1 MQRHVEYG
9 PGWHDLREEQSMQG
23 PLSVPLVRASAA
35 LALLAIALVTAGIL
49 VAPTARASAPRPKEA
64 TVKPDAPIITS
75 VKVIPPVVDGAG
87 GTATVT
93 ATLKKSVACQL
104 KVVSEPMFKVTVPEA
119 QACRS
124 TYTAYVKLGANP
136 TSVKRAAALEV
147 RASNGAH
154 HSTALLYI
162 SLQPRPAPPV
172 ISRPTT
178 ASSTTTPTTAATVG
192 LGGGSFGPPMTTTTT
207 LASTTVTTAATS
219 PTTTTAPTTTT
230 TPTTT
235 TPTTTTPTT
244 TTVVNPNQGVQLEI
258 SDNWSGY
265 VMTGSQGYTGVQGT
279 FTVPSLATTESCGS
293 IVSQWVG
300 LDGSRVAGGPG
311 DDDLIQ
317 AGVQE
322 SANGGQGTCGG
333 PNNFSVSVWWEI
345 LPQFPSEVPVT
356 YWDNGNPADDVKP
369 GDQVTVTIDQVSNS
383 TCSPESECWGIEV
396 QDDTSGNVFMTDQPY
411 SGPGSSAEWIVEDPS
426 QATNA
431 QCNTNP
437 VPPPYECPMPEY
449 TPPVQFTGLGTTPSE
464 HGRVFKEILV
474 QKGQPVSIPSAL
486 DNNYNFGV
494 SYTGGT
500 QSGARGSATRLVVAG
515 HTLGSVVP
523 PTSGFG
529 WRPSATRPYSDLS
542 TRATLVRAAE

>member
-1 MQRHVEYG
+1 
-9 PGWHDLREEQSMQG
+9 
-23 PLSVPLVRASAA
+23 
-35 LALLAIALVTAGIL
+35 
-49 VAPTARASAPRPKEA
+49 
-64 TVKPDAPIITS
+64 
-75 VKVIPPVVDGAG
+75 
-87 GTATVT
+87 
-93 ATLKKSVACQL
+93 
-104 KVVSEPMFKVTVPEA
+104 MFKVTVPEA

-124 TYTAYVKLGANP
+124 RYTAYVKLGANP
-136 TSVKRAAALEV
+136 TSVKRAVAIEV
-147 RASNGAH
+147 MASNGAH

-162 SLQPRPAPPV
+162 SLQPRPAPRV
-172 ISRPTT
+172 ISPPTT
-178 ASSTTTPTTAATVG
+178 APSATSTTTAATPA

-207 LASTTVTTAATS
+207 LASTTVTTATTP

-230 TPTTT
+230 TAF
-235 TPTTTTPTT
+235 
-244 TTVVNPNQGVQLEI
+244 NPNQGVQLEI

-279 FTVPSLATTESCGS
+279 FTVPSLATTETCGS
-293 IVSQWVG
+293 IASQWVG
-300 LDGSRVAGGPG
+300 LDGSRVSGGPG

-322 SANGGQGTCGG
+322 SANGGQGTCGA

-356 YWDNGNPADDVKP
+356 YWDDGNPADDVKP
-369 GDQVTVTIDQVSNS
+369 GDQLTVTIDQVSNS
-383 TCSPESECWGIEV
+383 TCSPASECWGIEV
-396 QDDTSGNVFMTDQPY
+396 QDGTSGEVFVTDQPY

-449 TPPVQFTGLGTTPSE
+449 TPAVQFMGLGTTPSE
-464 HGRVFKEILV
+464 HSHLFKEILV
-474 QKGQPVSIPSAL
+474 QKGQPVSIPSTL
-486 DNNYNFGV
+486 DSNYNFDV
-494 SYTGGT
+494 SYTGAT
-500 QSGARGSATRLVVAG
+500 QNGPRGSASRLVVAD

-523 PTSGFG
+523 PSGRFG
-529 WRPSATRPYSDLS
+529 WRPFATKPYSDLS